1 MRFRGIASEPGRSA
15 FATIG
20 KRIAYSAVE
29 TCCMSE
35 FGWKYLTRSDRDA
48 ILQGI
53 REGRAVGGPYHAEIH
68 PADRCNIEC
77 FFCSTAA
84 IRGTDEIPTSRF
96 EELLDELKTAGTRS
110 IRLSGGGEPLF
121 HRQIKPVL
129 AAIAR
134 SGIPIEN
141 LTTNAVILGDEIA
154 SLLVDCCDQVTVSLN
169 TIDPESWSSMMQSPP
184 KNYERVLENV
194 RRLDRLRKA
203 RRSAT
208 PAITIQF
215 LVWKENYRDIPR
227 MYDLATSLGADAI
240 LFNGLSSLPPEK
252 RMSEVEKNEM
262 LALYEQLIRQDEYR
276 RIASIESY
284 ETDISPQLA
293 EIHDRLGRERAAR
306 SAISRLWRLAT
317 RRDFTIREK
326 IAHNLRIRR
335 TREIQ
340 RGTEGLDDACI
351 IGWHSLLIRPSG
363 EVAPCCILQHRR
375 LGNVYQQSLAEVWN
389 GEAYEQFRAELRR
402 IMDEGTSWQHD
413 PDSDRTVDG
422 KCGIGGECPIRSFYY
437 RPDVEFFKKMAGRAK

>member
-1 MRFRGIASEPGRSA
+1 
-15 FATIG
+15 
-20 KRIAYSAVE
+20 
-29 TCCMSE
+29 MSE

-84 IRGTDEIPTSRF
+84 IRGTDEIPTARF
-96 EELLDELKTAGTRS
+96 EELIEELRAAGTRS

-121 HRQIKPVL
+121 HRQIKRFL
-129 AAIAR
+129 AAIAN

-154 SLLVDCCDQVTVSLN
+154 SLLVDCCDQITISLN
-169 TIDPESWSSMMQSPP
+169 TADAESWSSMMQSPA

-194 RRLDRLRKA
+194 RRIDRARKS
-203 RRSAT
+203 RRSRT
-208 PAITIQF
+208 PKITIQF
-215 LVWKENYRDIPR
+215 LVWKQNYRDIPR
-227 MYDLATSLGADAI
+227 MYELATSLRADAI

-252 RMSEVEKNEM
+252 RMSETEKKEM
-262 LALYEQLIRQDEYR
+262 LALYEDLIRKDEYR

-284 ETDISPQLA
+284 ESDISPQLT
-293 EIHDRLGRERAAR
+293 EIHDRLSRERSSR
-306 SAISRLWRLAT
+306 SLFYRVWRLAT
-317 RRDFTIREK
+317 RRDFTVREK
-326 IAHNLRIRR
+326 IAHHLRIRR

-340 RGTEGLDDACI
+340 SATGGLDDACI

-363 EVAPCCILQHRR
+363 EVAPCCILQHQK
-375 LGNVYQQSLAEVWN
+375 LGNVYQQSLAQVWS
-389 GEAYEQFRAELRR
+389 GEPYERFRAELRR

-413 PDSDRTVDG
+413 PSSDRTVDA

-437 RPDVEFFKKMAGRAK
+437 RPDVEFFKAMAGRAK